1 MLYYTVFKS
10 KNKSII
16 MKKIILLSTLFSLSF
31 LVSTIQAYGY
41 FLVGNVNIDL
51 NRDTVVTSDFIT
63 GTIYYQSDSRTLTMH
78 NATITMPL
86 STPISGGIVISQED
100 SISIVLIGE
109 NKITGLVPIEISH
122 SVFHIKGGGNLLL
135 ESLYEDS
142 WGGIFFWGLGDW
154 MNRNNGVVIS
164 ENSHVE
170 INTPYSCGIWTYM
183 NSHFQNDHGCYAEIS
198 VNGSSLVI
206 NAPRA
211 LRNIGQLSLDNCHI
225 TVPEQASFNADSA
238 TVVDNNGQACG
249 HLEIHRGSP
258 VPEHADPEYTIFCTG
273 QGVNISGVNENVVCE
288 VYNLSGQLIARKV
301 LSDSKEFIQLQR
313 GCYVVKIGDFVK
325 KIVNY

>member
-1 MLYYTVFKS
+1 MKL
-10 KNKSII
+10 NQRSIFLAS
-16 MKKIILLSTLFSLSF
+16 LLFIFLLFS
-31 LVSTIQAYGY
+31 TNRATGY
-41 FLVGNVNIDL
+41 VNVGDVRIDL
-51 NRDTVVTSDFIT
+51 NRDTVVTSDCIT
-63 GTIYYQSDSRTLTMH
+63 GTIYYQSDTRTITMH

-86 STPISGGIVISQED
+86 STYITGGIKINQED
-100 SISIVLIGE
+100 SISIVLLGE
-109 NKITGLVPIEISH
+109 NKISGVVPIEISH
-122 SVFHIKGGGNLLL
+122 SVFHIKGGGSLLL
-135 ESLYEDS
+135 ESPYENS

-154 MNRNNGVVIS
+154 MNRKNGVVIS

-170 INTPYSCGIWTYM
+170 INTPYSCGIRTYM

-211 LRNIGQLSLDNCHI
+211 LKNIGQLSLDNCHI
-225 TVPEQASFNADSA
+225 TVPEQASFNTDSA

-249 HLEIHRGSP
+249 HLEIHRESS
-258 VPEHADPEYTIFCTG
+258 VPEHADPEYKLYCTG
-273 QGVNISGVNENVVCE
+273 QGVNISGVNEKVVCE
-288 VYNLSGQLIARKV
+288 VYNLSGQLIARKA
-301 LSDSKEFIQLQR
+301 LSDSKEFIPLQR

>member
-1 MLYYTVFKS
+1 
-10 KNKSII
+10 
-16 MKKIILLSTLFSLSF
+16 MKKIILLSTLFSLFF
-31 LVSTIQAYGY
+31 LVSTNRANADVY
-41 FLVGNVNIDL
+41 VGNVRIDL
-51 NRDTVVTSDFIT
+51 NRDTVVTSDCIT

-86 STPISGGIVISQED
+86 STPIRGGIAIHQED

-122 SVFHIKGGGNLLL
+122 SVFNINGGGSLLL
-135 ESLYEDS
+135 ESPYENS

-154 MNRNNGVVIS
+154 LDRKNGLVIS
-164 ENSHVE
+164 ENSYVE
-170 INTPYSCGIWTYM
+170 INTPYSCGIRTYM

-211 LRNIGQLSLDNCHI
+211 LKNIGQLSLDNCHI

-249 HLEIHRGSP
+249 HLEIHRESS
-258 VPEHADPEYTIFCTG
+258 VPEHADPEYKLYCTG
-273 QGVNISGVNENVVCE
+273 QGVNISGVNEKVVCE
-288 VYNLSGQLIARKV
+288 VYNLSGQLIARKT
-301 LSDSKEFIQLQR
+301 LSDSKEFIPLQR

>member
-1 MLYYTVFKS
+1 
-10 KNKSII
+10 
-16 MKKIILLSTLFSLSF
+16 MKLNQKTTFLASLLFIFLLFS
-31 LVSTIQAYGY
+31 TNQANGDVY
-41 FLVGNVNIDL
+41 VGNVRIDL
-51 NRDTVVTSDFIT
+51 NTDTVVTSDCIT
-63 GTIYYQSDSRTLTMH
+63 GTIYYQSDTRTITMH

-86 STPISGGIVISQED
+86 STPIRGGIAIHQED
-100 SISIVLIGE
+100 SIFIVLIGE

-122 SVFHIKGGGNLLL
+122 SVFHIKGGGSLLL
-135 ESLYEDS
+135 ESPYEDS
-142 WGGIFFWGLGDW
+142 WGGIFFWGLGDL

-170 INTPYSCGIWTYM
+170 INTPYSCGIWTRLHP
-183 NSHFQNDHGCYAEIS
+183 SFPDDHNCFAEIS

-211 LRNIGQLSLDNCHI
+211 LKNIGQLSLDNCHI
-225 TVPEQASFNADSA
+225 TVPEQASFNTDSA

-249 HLEIHRGSP
+249 HLEIHRESS
-258 VPEHADPEYTIFCTG
+258 VPEHADPEYKLYCTG
-273 QGVNISGVNENVVCE
+273 QGVNISGVNEKVVCE
-288 VYNLSGQLIARKV
+288 VYNLSGQLIARKA
-301 LSDSKEFIQLQR
+301 LSDSKEFIPLQR

>member
-1 MLYYTVFKS
+1 
-10 KNKSII
+10 

-86 STPISGGIVISQED
+86 SQQMGGIVINKED
-100 SISIVLIGE
+100 NISIVVTGE
-109 NKITGLVPIEISH
+109 NIITGLIPIEISH
-122 SVFHIKGGGNLLL
+122 SVFHIKGGGSLLL
-135 ESLYEDS
+135 ESPCEDS

-154 MNRNNGVVIS
+154 MDRNNGVVIS
-164 ENSHVE
+164 ENSYVE
-170 INTPYSCGIWTYM
+170 INTPYSCGIWTYLTP
-183 NSHFQNDHGCYAEIS
+183 HFPNDHNCFAEVS
-198 VNGSSLVI
+198 VDGSSLVI

-211 LRNIGQLSLDNCHI
+211 LKNIGQLLLENCRI
-225 TVPEQASFNADSA
+225 VVPAQASFNADSA
-238 TVVDNNGQACG
+238 SVVDHNGQVCG

>member
-1 MLYYTVFKS
+1 
-10 KNKSII
+10 
-16 MKKIILLSTLFSLSF
+16 MKKIILLSTLFSLFF
-31 LVSTIQAYGY
+31 LVSTNRANADVY
-41 FLVGNVNIDL
+41 VGNVRIDL
-51 NRDTVVTSDFIT
+51 NRDTVVTSDCIT

-86 STPISGGIVISQED
+86 STPIIGGIAIRQED

-122 SVFHIKGGGNLLL
+122 SVFHIKGGGSLLL
-135 ESLYEDS
+135 ESPYEDS
-142 WGGIFFWGLGDW
+142 WGGIFFWGLGDL

-170 INTPYSCGIWTYM
+170 INTPYSCGIWTRLHP
-183 NSHFQNDHGCYAEIS
+183 SFPDDHNCFAEIC

-211 LRNIGQLSLDNCHI
+211 FKNIGQLLLDNCHI

-249 HLEIHRGSP
+249 HLEIHRESS
-258 VPEHADPEYTIFCTG
+258 VPEHADPEYKLYCTG
-273 QGVNISGVNENVVCE
+273 QGVNISGVNEKVVCE
-288 VYNLSGQLIARKV
+288 VYNLSGQLIARKA
-301 LSDSKEFIQLQR
+301 LSDSKVFIPLQR

>member
-1 MLYYTVFKS
+1 MKL
-10 KNKSII
+10 NQRSIFLAS
-16 MKKIILLSTLFSLSF
+16 LLFIFLLFS
-31 LVSTIQAYGY
+31 TNRATGY
-41 FLVGNVNIDL
+41 VNVGNVRIDL
-51 NRDTVVTSDFIT
+51 NRDTVVTSDCIT
-63 GTIYYQSDSRTLTMH
+63 GTIYYQSDTRTITMH

-86 STPISGGIVISQED
+86 STYITGGIKINQED
-100 SISIVLIGE
+100 SISIVLLGE
-109 NKITGLVPIEISH
+109 NKISGVVPIEISH
-122 SVFHIKGGGNLLL
+122 SVFHIKGGGSLLL
-135 ESLYEDS
+135 ESPYEDS

-154 MNRNNGVVIS
+154 MNRKNGVVIS

-170 INTPYSCGIWTYM
+170 INTPYSCGIRTYM

-211 LRNIGQLSLDNCHI
+211 LKNIGQLSLDNCHI

-249 HLEIHRGSP
+249 HLEIHRESS
-258 VPEHADPEYTIFCTG
+258 VPEHADPEYKLYCTG
-273 QGVNISGVNENVVCE
+273 QGVNISGVNEKVVCE
-288 VYNLSGQLIARKV
+288 VYNLSGQLIARKT
-301 LSDSKEFIQLQR
+301 LSDSKEFIPLQR

>member
-1 MLYYTVFKS
+1 
-10 KNKSII
+10 
-16 MKKIILLSTLFSLSF
+16 MKLNQRSTFLASLLFIFLLFS
-31 LVSTIQAYGY
+31 TNRATGY
-41 FLVGNVNIDL
+41 VNVGNVRIDL
-51 NRDTVVTSDFIT
+51 NRDTVVTSDCIT
-63 GTIYYQSDSRTLTMH
+63 GTIYYQSDTRTITMH

-86 STPISGGIVISQED
+86 STYITGGIKINQED
-100 SISIVLIGE
+100 SISIVLLGE

-122 SVFHIKGGGNLLL
+122 SVFHIKGGGSLLL
-135 ESLYEDS
+135 ESPYENS

-170 INTPYSCGIWTYM
+170 INTPYSCGIRTYM

-249 HLEIHRGSP
+249 HLEIHRESS
-258 VPEHADPEYTIFCTG
+258 VPEHADPEYKLYCTG
-273 QGVNISGVNENVVCE
+273 QGVNISGVNEKVVCE
-288 VYNLSGQLIARKV
+288 VYNLSGQLIARKA
-301 LSDSKEFIQLQR
+301 LSDSKEFIPLQR

>member
-1 MLYYTVFKS
+1 
-10 KNKSII
+10 
-16 MKKIILLSTLFSLSF
+16 MKQSFFLAPLLLASLLFS
-31 LVSTIQAYGY
+31 TNRAYCD
-41 FLVGNVNIDL
+41 VWIGNVRIDL
-51 NRDTVVTSDFIT
+51 NQDTLVTSEYIS
-63 GTIYYQSDSRTLTMH
+63 GIIQYQSSTRIITMQ

-86 STPISGGIVISQED
+86 STPITGGIVINQED

-109 NKITGLVPIEISH
+109 NKISGLVPIEISH
-122 SVFHIKGGGNLLL
+122 SVFHIKGGGSLLL
-135 ESLYEDS
+135 ESPYEDS

-183 NSHFQNDHGCYAEIS
+183 NSHYQNDHGCYAEIS
-198 VNGSSLVI
+198 INGSSLVI

-211 LRNIGQLSLDNCHI
+211 LKNIGQLSLDNCYI
-225 TVPEQASFNADSA
+225 TVPKQASFNADSA

-249 HLEIHRGSP
+249 HLEIHRDSP
-258 VPEHADPEYTIFCTG
+258 VQEYTNPEYQIYCTG

-288 VYNLSGQLIARKV
+288 VYNLSGQLIARKA

>member
-1 MLYYTVFKS
+1 
-10 KNKSII
+10 
-16 MKKIILLSTLFSLSF
+16 MKKIILLSTLFSLFF
-31 LVSTIQAYGY
+31 LVSTNRANADVY
-41 FLVGNVNIDL
+41 VGNVRIDL
-51 NRDTVVTSDFIT
+51 NRDTVVTSDCIT

-86 STPISGGIVISQED
+86 ATPIRGGIAIHQED

-122 SVFHIKGGGNLLL
+122 SVFNINGGGSLLL
-135 ESLYEDS
+135 ESPYENS
-142 WGGIFFWGLGDW
+142 WGGIFFWGLGDL

-225 TVPEQASFNADSA
+225 TVPVQASFNVDSA
-238 TVVDNNGQACG
+238 TVIDNNGQACG
-249 HLEIHRGSP
+249 HLEIHRESS
-258 VPEHADPEYTIFCTG
+258 VPEHADPEYKLYCTG
-273 QGVNISGVNENVVCE
+273 QGVNISGVNEKVVCE
-288 VYNLSGQLIARKV
+288 VYNLSGQLIARKT
-301 LSDSKEFIQLQR
+301 LSDSKEFIPLQR